1 MLISMLLFLY
11 EGFKYTFAIFVNHNL
26 FIKITM
32 SEFTNTSEFRA
43 AELAAYTLGLLQGQN
58 GLELIEKHE
67 LKTTKF
73 IPHDIINAFDILMEK
88 QISIDD
94 LKFVSNKLINIL
106 YQTLLTY
113 PALSPEKDS
122 VLDVL
127 TEDNAIALAKLKDS
141 REIIKA
147 INKNPEP
154 ELCAELANRFE
165 EIEKFGLH
173 YTVMENVVFP
183 LLESQWPQHQ
193 CVKIMWS
200 FHDDIK
206 RNIRK
211 TIELLRAKELD
222 LKEFNNVLGLVFFNL
237 NTIILREEKIL
248 FPIMLE
254 TFAAETLQEML
265 IQTAEIGLPFAN
277 IPQPASTQDKQF
289 FASDDQIHL
298 PTGVLSVEQFNLIF
312 NHLPVDMTFVDEHDT
327 VRFFSNPPHRIFPR
341 TAAIIGRKVQFCHPP
356 ESVHVIEDI
365 VNAFRAGE
373 KDVASFWIHMGP
385 KFVLIQ
391 YFAVRNAAK
400 EYKGTLEVSQEISEI
415 QSLTGDRR
423 LLDW

>member
-1 MLISMLLFLY
+1 MFIVKQNPVTLFY
-11 EGFKYTFAIFVNHNL
+11 N
-26 FIKITM
+26 M

-43 AELAAYTLGLLQGQN
+43 AELAAYMLGLLQGQN

-88 QISIDD
+88 EISIDD

-122 VLDVL
+122 VLDIL
-127 TEDNAIALAKLKDS
+127 TQDNVIALAKLKDS

-147 INKNPEP
+147 INKNPAP

-165 EIEKFGLH
+165 EIEKFALH

-183 LLESQWPQHQ
+183 LLETQWPQHQ

-206 RNIRK
+206 LNIRK
-211 TIELLRAKELD
+211 TIELLRQEELD
-222 LKEFNNVLGLVFFNL
+222 LKEFNNIVGLVFFNL

-254 TFAAETLQEML
+254 TFKAETLQEML
-265 IQTAEIGLPFAN
+265 AQTAEIGLAFA
-277 IPQPASTQDKQF
+277 IIKQPTRTQEKQF
-289 FASDDQIHL
+289 FTSDDQIHL

-312 NHLPVDMTFVDEHDT
+312 NHLPVDMTFVDENDT

-356 ESVHVIEDI
+356 ESVHVVEDI

-391 YFAVRNAAK
+391 YFAVRNAVK

>member
-1 MLISMLLFLY
+1 
-11 EGFKYTFAIFVNHNL
+11 
-26 FIKITM
+26 M

-43 AELAAYTLGLLQGQN
+43 AELAAYMLGLLQGQN

-88 QISIDD
+88 QISIND

-113 PALSPEKDS
+113 PALKPEKDS
-122 VLDVL
+122 VLDIL
-127 TEDNAIALAKLKDS
+127 TQDNAIVLAKLKDS

-154 ELCAELANRFE
+154 KLCAELANRFV
-165 EIEKFGLH
+165 EIEKFALH

-183 LLESQWPQHQ
+183 LLETQWPQHQ

-211 TIELLRAKELD
+211 TIEMLRGKELD
-222 LKEFNNVLGLVFFNL
+222 LKEFNNVIGLVFFNL

-254 TFAAETLQEML
+254 TFTTEILQEML
-265 IQTAEIGLPFAN
+265 DQTIKIGLPFTTIHQSAN
-277 IPQPASTQDKQF
+277 TQEKQF
-289 FASDDQIHL
+289 FTSDDQIHL

-312 NHLPVDMTFVDEHDT
+312 NHLPVDMTFVDENDT

-356 ESVHVIEDI
+356 ESVHVVEDI

>member
-1 MLISMLLFLY
+1 
-11 EGFKYTFAIFVNHNL
+11 
-26 FIKITM
+26 M

-43 AELAAYTLGLLQGQN
+43 TELAAYMLGLLQGQN

-88 QISIDD
+88 EISIVD

-106 YQTLLTY
+106 FQTLLTY

-122 VLDVL
+122 VLHVL

-154 ELCAELANRFE
+154 ELCTELANRFE

-183 LLESQWPQHQ
+183 LLETQWPQHQ

-211 TIELLRAKELD
+211 TIEMLRGKELD

-248 FPIMLE
+248 FPIILE
-254 TFAAETLQEML
+254 TFTAEILQEML
-265 IQTAEIGLPFAN
+265 AQTIKIGLPFAT
-277 IPQPASTQDKQF
+277 ITQPTNTQEKQF

-312 NHLPVDMTFVDEHDT
+312 NHLPVDMTFVDENDT

-341 TAAIIGRKVQFCHPP
+341 TPAIIGRKVQFCHPP
-356 ESVHVIEDI
+356 ESVHVVEDI

-415 QSLTGDRR
+415 QSLKGDRR

>member
-1 MLISMLLFLY
+1 M
-11 EGFKYTFAIFVNHNL
+11 
-26 FIKITM
+26 
-32 SEFTNTSEFRA
+32 
-43 AELAAYTLGLLQGQN
+43 LGLLQGQN
-58 GLELIEKHE
+58 GLELIQKHE

-88 QISIDD
+88 EISIDN

-113 PALSPEKDS
+113 PTLSPEKDS
-122 VLDVL
+122 VLHVL

-154 ELCAELANRFE
+154 ELCAELAKRFE
-165 EIEKFGLH
+165 EIEKFALH

-183 LLESQWPQHQ
+183 LLETQWPQHQ

-211 TIELLRAKELD
+211 TIEMLRGKELD

-248 FPIMLE
+248 FPIILE
-254 TFAAETLQEML
+254 TFTAETLQEML
-265 IQTAEIGLPFAN
+265 AQTIEIGLPFAT
-277 IPQPASTQDKQF
+277 IKQPAITQEKQF

-312 NHLPVDMTFVDEHDT
+312 NHLPVDMTFVDENDT

-341 TAAIIGRKVQFCHPP
+341 TPAIIGRKVQFCHPP
-356 ESVHVIEDI
+356 ESVHVVEDI
-365 VNAFRAGE
+365 VNAFRAGK

>member
-1 MLISMLLFLY
+1 
-11 EGFKYTFAIFVNHNL
+11 
-26 FIKITM
+26 M

-43 AELAAYTLGLLQGQN
+43 AELAAYMLGLLQGQN

-88 QISIDD
+88 QISIID

-122 VLDVL
+122 VLDLL
-127 TEDNAIALAKLKDS
+127 TQDNAIVLAKLKDS

-147 INKNPEP
+147 INKNPETK
-154 ELCAELANRFE
+154 LCAELANRFV
-165 EIEKFGLH
+165 EIEKFALH

-183 LLESQWPQHQ
+183 LLETQWPQHQ

-211 TIELLRAKELD
+211 TIEMLRGKELD
-222 LKEFNNVLGLVFFNL
+222 LKEFNNVIGLVFFNL

-254 TFAAETLQEML
+254 TFTTEILQEML
-265 IQTAEIGLPFAN
+265 DQTIKIGLPFTT
-277 IPQPASTQDKQF
+277 IHQPASAREKQF
-289 FASDDQIHL
+289 FTSDNQIHL

-312 NHLPVDMTFVDEHDT
+312 NHLPVDMTFVDENDT

-356 ESVHVIEDI
+356 ESVHVVEDI

-373 KDVASFWIHMGP
+373 KDVASFWIHMGS

>member
-1 MLISMLLFLY
+1 
-11 EGFKYTFAIFVNHNL
+11 
-26 FIKITM
+26 M

-43 AELAAYTLGLLQGQN
+43 AELAAYMLGLLEGQN
-58 GLELIEKHE
+58 GLELIKKHE

-88 QISIDD
+88 EVSIDD

-113 PALSPEKDS
+113 PGLSPEKDS

-141 REIIKA
+141 RKIIKA

-154 ELCAELANRFE
+154 ELCADLANRFE

-183 LLESQWPQHQ
+183 LLETQWPQHQ

-206 RNIRK
+206 QNIRK
-211 TIELLRAKELD
+211 TIKMLRSKELD

-254 TFAAETLQEML
+254 SFTAETLQDML
-265 IQTAEIGLPFAN
+265 VQTAEIGLPFAS
-277 IPQPASTQDKQF
+277 IKQPTIAQEKQF
-289 FASDDQIHL
+289 FTSDDQIHL

-312 NHLPVDMTFVDEHDT
+312 NHLPVDMTFVDENDT
-327 VRFFSNPPHRIFPR
+327 VRFFPNPPHRIFPR
-341 TAAIIGRKVQFCHPP
+341 TPAIIGRKVQFCHPP
-356 ESVHVIEDI
+356 ESVHVVEDI

-373 KDVASFWIHMGP
+373 KDVASFWIHMGQ

>member
-1 MLISMLLFLY
+1 
-11 EGFKYTFAIFVNHNL
+11 
-26 FIKITM
+26 M

-43 AELAAYTLGLLQGQN
+43 AELAAYMLGLLQGQN

-73 IPHDIINAFDILMEK
+73 IPHDIVNAFDILMEK
-88 QISIDD
+88 QVSIID

-122 VLDVL
+122 VLDLL
-127 TEDNAIALAKLKDS
+127 TQDNAIVLAKLKDS

-147 INKNPEP
+147 INKNPETK
-154 ELCAELANRFE
+154 LCAELANRFV
-165 EIEKFGLH
+165 EIEKFALH

-183 LLESQWPQHQ
+183 LLETQWPQHQ

-211 TIELLRAKELD
+211 TIEMLRGKELD
-222 LKEFNNVLGLVFFNL
+222 LKEFNNVIGLVFFNL

-254 TFAAETLQEML
+254 TFTTEILQEML
-265 IQTAEIGLPFAN
+265 DQTIKIGLPFTT
-277 IPQPASTQDKQF
+277 IHQPASAREKQLF
-289 FASDDQIHL
+289 TSDNQIYL

-312 NHLPVDMTFVDEHDT
+312 NHLPVDMTFVDENDT

-356 ESVHVIEDI
+356 ESVHVVEDI

>member
-1 MLISMLLFLY
+1 
-11 EGFKYTFAIFVNHNL
+11 
-26 FIKITM
+26 M

-43 AELAAYTLGLLQGQN
+43 AELADYMLGLLKGQN
-58 GLELIEKHE
+58 GLELINKHE

-88 QISIDD
+88 EIAIDD

-113 PALSPEKDS
+113 PALTPEKDTI
-122 VLDVL
+122 LFAL
-127 TEDNAIALAKLKDS
+127 TEDNTIALAKLKDS
-141 REIIKA
+141 REVIKA
-147 INKNPEP
+147 INKNPQP
-154 ELCAELANRFE
+154 ELLAELAKRFE
-165 EIEKFGLH
+165 EIEKFALH

-183 LLESQWPQHQ
+183 LLETKWPQHK

-211 TIELLRAKELD
+211 TIEILRSNELD

-248 FPIMLE
+248 FPIILE
-254 TFAAETLQEML
+254 TFTADTLQEML
-265 IQTAEIGLPFAN
+265 VQTAEIGLPFAN
-277 IPQPASTQDKQF
+277 ISLPTNTQEKQF
-289 FASDDQIHL
+289 FAADNQVHL

-312 NHLPVDMTFVDEHDT
+312 SHLPVDMTFVDENDT
-327 VRFFSNPPHRIFPR
+327 VRFYSNPPHRIFPR
-341 TAAIIGRKVQFCHPP
+341 TPAIIGRKVQFCHPP
-356 ESVHVIEDI
+356 ESVHVVEKI
-365 VNAFRAGE
+365 VDSFKNGE
-373 KDVASFWIHMGP
+373 KDLASFWFHMGP
-385 KFVLIQ
+385 KFILIQ

-415 QSLTGDRR
+415 QSLSGDRK

>member
-1 MLISMLLFLY
+1 
-11 EGFKYTFAIFVNHNL
+11 
-26 FIKITM
+26 M

>member
-1 MLISMLLFLY
+1 
-11 EGFKYTFAIFVNHNL
+11 
-26 FIKITM
+26 M

-43 AELAAYTLGLLQGQN
+43 AELAAYMLGLLQGQN